1 MLRLD
6 DVTLTTGGIPILE
19 DLQWAIMP
27 GARIGLIGRNGC
39 GKTTLL
45 RALAGVD
52 SPDSGTIHRQSGTII
67 GYLPQGATEGSE
79 ASVWDVAR
87 SGLSR
92 FEPLERELEGAQRAA
107 DRNEHGAAERLATAL
122 DAWRM
127 AGGYAIDERVGGV
140 LHGLGFSTEQ
150 WAQGCDTLSGG
161 WQMRVALARLLLSE
175 PDIALLDEPT
185 NHLDIHA
192 RDWLADFLANASF
205 AVLIVSHDRALLDK
219 ATRETVEIR
228 DHRLHHYAC
237 AFSRFLPE
245 REARITIQNR
255 TAAREQKERARMER
269 FVERFGAKATKA
281 AQARSVQKRLDRRE
295 DTEVVA
301 PIGKLPKLRLPP
313 APEGPLETIELAT
326 ANIGWTADAT
336 LQSNLNLTLRRG
348 ERVALIGPNGCGK
361 STLLQ
366 SIAGNLPLLGGRRRV
381 APKIRIGVFHQRIT
395 EDLPHEQSGLEVLTA
410 AHPLVSPQKVRA
422 TLGALGSSGEKALQ
436 PIKSLSGGERARI
449 ALASLMLTPCNV
461 LLLDE
466 PSNHLDVETVQVL
479 TTALATFDGAL
490 LLVTHDRAL
499 IESVAT
505 HVWQLGVDGLDARE
519 WGPGQPLFAADEQAT
534 AAEHTEKKNSHTERK
549 RLQRLLERAQRER
562 DQVEANIDAA
572 ERELEALQE
581 EAFAVAEDREAAER
595 VEAKRQS
602 IQQSI
607 EDWMARWEELELTIE
622 GSEVTKG

>member
-1 MLRLD
+1 MLRLEE
-6 DVTLTTGGIPILE
+6 VTLTTGGVPILE

-27 GARIGLIGRNGC
+27 QARVGLVGRNGC

-45 RALAGVD
+45 RALAGID
-52 SPDSGTIHRQSGTII
+52 RPDSGKIHRQSGVVV
-67 GYLPQGATEGSE
+67 GYLPQGATEGS
-79 ASVWDVAR
+79 ASTVWEVAR
-87 SGLSR
+87 SGLTR
-92 FEPLERELEGAQRAA
+92 LEPLRKEVEDAQRSAEQEQAGAA
-107 DRNEHGAAERLATAL
+107 DRLAAAL
-122 DAWRM
+122 EAWRM
-127 AGGYAIDERVGGV
+127 AGGYSADERVGGV
-140 LHGLGFSTEQ
+140 LHGLGFTTEQ
-150 WAQGCDTLSGG
+150 WTQGCDTLSGG

-192 RDWLADFLANASF
+192 RTWLAGFLANASF

-219 ATRETVEIR
+219 ATLETVEIR
-228 DHRLHHYAC
+228 DHGLHHYAC
-237 AFSRFLPE
+237 PFSRFLTE

-255 TAAREQKERARMER
+255 TAVREQKERARMER

-295 DTEVVA
+295 DTEMVA

-313 APEGPLETIELAT
+313 APESPLETIELAS
-326 ANIGWTADAT
+326 ANIGWSPEAI
-336 LQSNLNLTLRRG
+336 LQTNVDLTLRRG

-366 SIAGNLPLLGGRRRV
+366 SIAGNLALLGGRRRV

-395 EDLPHEQSGLEVLTA
+395 EDLPHDQSGLEVLTA
-410 AHPLVSPQKVRA
+410 NHPLVPPQKIRG
-422 TLGALGSSGEKALQ
+422 TLGALGSSGDKALQ

-479 TTALATFDGAL
+479 TDALARFDGAL

-505 HVWQLGVDGLDARE
+505 HLWQLGTDGIDARE
-519 WGPGQPLFAADEQAT
+519 WSPGEPMFAAAT
-534 AAEHTEKKNSHTERK
+534 TTRGATNTDRKQDHTERK
-549 RLQRLLERAQRER
+549 RQQRVIERAKRER
-562 DQVEANIDAA
+562 DQVEASIDAA
-572 ERELEALQE
+572 ERELETLEQQ
-581 EAFAVAEDREAAER
+581 AFDVAGDLEAAKAIE
-595 VEAKRQS
+595 EQRQAT
-602 IQQSI
+602 QRAL
-607 EDWMARWEELELTIE
+607 EDWMTRWEELELTIE
-622 GSEVTKG
+622 DSKVTKG